1 MNATYIFFN
10 LIELYKS
17 KGDFDNAKK
26 YSKKYIKESESS
38 GKQVLMVSNL
48 MSGKGIQRKLEKD
61 FDGYNFIFNSKGM
74 LTHPYYIDW
83 IRESIDNYSE

>member
-1 MNATYIFFN
+1 
-10 LIELYKS
+10 
-17 KGDFDNAKK
+17 
-26 YSKKYIKESESS
+26 
-38 GKQVLMVSNL
+38 